1 MTQLLTVSE
10 TGAFTDLQKQLY
22 SVEYSAQHFACSGC
36 STEKYL
42 FSAPKF
48 NFTSSN
54 GVTNFFFPPLSGSEL
69 GSLALFFST
78 SASFPYSVVFDHI
91 PGFTIIA
98 CAVDGNFASLEFRTD
113 SKILHF
119 MGINDSLS
127 WLTISLRANQ
137 LEEIA
142 ESILDSA
149 ANCK

>member
-1 MTQLLTVSE
+1 MTQLLTASE
-10 TGAFTDLQKQLY
+10 IGTFTDLQKQLY
-22 SVEYSAQHFACSGC
+22 SVEYSAQHYACSGC
-36 STEKYL
+36 STEKDL
-42 FSAPKF
+42 FNAPKF

-98 CAVDGNFASLEFRTD
+98 CAVDGNFASLEFRAD

-119 MGINDSLS
+119 MGINDSSALLKVTLDS
-127 WLTISLRANQ
+127 WQ
-137 LEEIA
+137 LDELA
-142 ESILDSA
+142 ESVLDSA
-149 ANCK
+149 AICK